1 MSIIERIRAYLAL
14 LAVLAVAAF
23 ATGEAGAI
31 HAWLGY
37 AVALVILGRLVA
49 SLSGLK
55 QLGLARFHPQFAGL
69 NLGTALTHP
78 AISRTLLAG
87 IAISLI
93 AVTATGIHLDG
104 GRTLG
109 FGPPALVAA
118 AWGEHDGGIVG
129 EAHEI
134 LANLLVVLVAL
145 HVLYLATCKRGLV
158 RFMLFLRP
166 AGRPAGSP

>member
-1 MSIIERIRAYLAL
+1 MIERIRAYHAVLAL
-14 LAVLAVAAF
+14 LAVAAF

-49 SLSGLK
+49 SLSGMK
-55 QLGLARFHPQFAGL
+55 QLGLARFYPQFAGL

-104 GRTLG
+104 GRTPG
-109 FGPPALVAA
+109 FGAA
-118 AWGEHDGGIVG
+118 AVAQGEHEGGIVG
-129 EAHEI
+129 EAHEF
-134 LANLLVVLVAL
+134 LANLLVALVVL
-145 HVLYLATCKRGLV
+145 HVLYLVTCKRGLV

-166 AGRPAGSP
+166 AARAPGPP